1 MNKICTMYR
10 HLQLSWKSYIVY
22 LGTHSHGLEPTSADL
37 DRATN
42 SHYNLLSSFVG
53 STEQARNS
61 IFYSYNRFINGF
73 AAVLEEEE
81 AAEISKHPDVIS
93 VFLNKGRQ
101 LHTTRSWRFLGL
113 EGDNDVPLDSAW
125 KKARFGENTII
136 GNLDTGVWPESESFS
151 DEGLGPVPSRWQGV
165 CQSDVKDN
173 VTCNRKLIG
182 ARYFNKGYI
191 EYARSVSSNFTVGYN
206 VSTARDL
213 EGHGSHTLSTAGG
226 NFVAKASVF
235 GNGKGTAKGGSP
247 KARVAAY
254 KVCWPPINGNECFD
268 SDIMAGFEAAIS
280 DGVDVLSVSLGGSPS
295 QFFIDGIA
303 IGSFHAVKNGIVVVA
318 SAGNSGPIPE
328 TVSNIAPWI
337 FTVGAST
344 MDREFTSYI
353 GLGNRKHIKV
363 LIILSSNFTQFFGF
377 LIDLNMLLILCKP
390 GTFDPVKVKGKILV
404 CLRGEN
410 GRVEKGSLAAKAGA
424 VGMILANNKE
434 SGNEILA
441 DAHFL
446 PASHINFTDGLSV
459 FAYINS
465 TKTPGAYMTRVK
477 TDLNTEPSPVMAS
490 FSSRGP
496 NVIEPSIL
504 KPDITAPGVDVIAAY
519 SEAVGP
525 TGEESDNR
533 RLPFYIASGTSMSC
547 PHVSGIVGL
556 LKTLHPDWSPSAI
569 KSAIMTTAR
578 IRAGSSG
585 PMLDSN
591 NMKATPFAYGAG
603 HVRPNRAVDPGL
615 VYDMT
620 TDDYLNFL
628 CAKGYDEN
636 IIRKL
641 FLGKPYLCPK
651 SFKLADFNYPT
662 ITVPNLN
669 GSVTV
674 TRRVKNVGSP
684 GSYNV
689 RVKAPGRVSVTVE
702 PKCLKFTKVGEEKTF
717 KVTLKPMSSLKL
729 GKYIF
734 GDLTCKEKAKE
745 SIFYSYN
752 KHINGFAA
760 RLEEE
765 HAEQI
770 AKHPDTVSIFENKL
784 LQLHTTRSWEFLG
797 LEKGGDVPL
806 ESLWKKANFGED
818 IIIAN
823 IDTGRLI
830 PLKFIGA
837 RYFYAGFRKLL
848 SDNNISLPE
857 TYFNVRDGNG
867 HGTHTLATAGG
878 NVVANISVMGNGNGT
893 VKGGAPRAR
902 VASYKVSWSGSW
914 GSSGGDPADVLQA
927 FDTAIYDGVDVISA
941 SIGFTPEDYFK
952 DVIAIGSFH
961 AIKNGVIVVCSSGN
975 SGPDPTTMENEAPW
989 LFTIAASTTDRDF
1002 VSYVTLGNGKKLQ
1015 GASLT
1020 NNSMASEKYY
1030 PVIDGVIAKL
1040 PNAIDIDA
1048 NPVVQ
1053 VSGSK
1058 TEFNTNP
1065 APMVAQF
1072 SSRGPNKIQPAII
1085 KPDVTVPGVDIIA
1098 PYRPDSRFPYKALP
1112 GTSMSTP
1119 LVAGI
1124 VALLKKIHPNRSP
1137 SAIKSAIMTT
1147 ASTKYGNSQSPI
1159 LDQATKLE
1167 ATAFHYGSGHV
1178 RPDLAADPG
1187 LVYGLRV
1194 EDYLN
1199 FLCTHGYNEK
1209 TISTFYPGNLF
1220 ACPKSFNMEDFNYP
1234 SIAVPDLVDSVTITR
1249 KLLNVGTPGMY
1260 NVTVEEIAGV
1270 SVQVEPKCL
1279 KFGKEDE
1286 EQTFKVVFKRNN
1298 IVKLGK
1304 YVFGGLP
1311 WSDGSHC
1318 VRSPIAVML

>member
-1 MNKICTMYR
+1 M
-10 HLQLSWKSYIVY
+10 LQSYIVY

-136 GNLDTGVWPESESFS
+136 GNLDTGVWPESKSFS
-151 DEGLGPVPSRWQGV
+151 DEGLGPVPSRWRGV

-182 ARYFNKGYI
+182 ARYFNKGYL
-191 EYARSVSSNFTVGYN
+191 EYVRSVSSNFTVGYN
-206 VSTARDL
+206 VSTVRDL
-213 EGHGSHTLSTAGG
+213 DGHGSHTLSTAGG

-235 GNGKGTAKGGSP
+235 GYGKGTAKGGSP

-254 KVCWPPINGNECFD
+254 KVCWAGCFD
-268 SDIMAGFEAAIS
+268 ADIMAGFEAAIS
-280 DGVDVLSVSLGGSPS
+280 DGVDVLSVSLGGSS
-295 QFFIDGIA
+295 AEFFNDGIA

-318 SAGNSGPIPE
+318 SAGNSGPNPE
-328 TVSNIAPWI
+328 TVSNVAPWI

-344 MDREFTSYI
+344 MDREFTSYVA
-353 GLGNRKHIKV
+353 LGNRKHIKGSSLSAKGLPSEKFYP
-363 LIILSSNFTQFFGF
+363 LITAAAARASKATVSDAT
-377 LIDLNMLLILCKP
+377 LCKP
-390 GTFDPVKVKGKILV
+390 GTLDPVKVKGKILV

-504 KPDITAPGVDVIAAY
+504 KPDITAPGVNVIAAF

-533 RLPFYIASGTSMSC
+533 RLPFYIESGTSMSC
-547 PHVSGIVGL
+547 PHVS
-556 LKTLHPDWSPSAI
+556 
-569 KSAIMTTAR
+569 AR

-591 NMKATPFAYGAG
+591 NKKATPFAYGAG

-615 VYDMT
+615 VYDLT

-628 CAKGYDEN
+628 CARGYDEK
-636 IIRKL
+636 IIRRL

-669 GSVTV
+669 GSVTI

-702 PKCLKFTKVGEEKTF
+702 PKTLKFAKVGEEKTF
-717 KVTLKPMSSLKL
+717 KVTLKPMSNVKL

-734 GDLTCKEKAKE
+734 GDLT
-745 SIFYSYN
+745 
-752 KHINGFAA
+752 
-760 RLEEE
+760 
-765 HAEQI
+765 
-770 AKHPDTVSIFENKL
+770 
-784 LQLHTTRSWEFLG
+784 
-797 LEKGGDVPL
+797 
-806 ESLWKKANFGED
+806 
-818 IIIAN
+818 
-823 IDTGRLI
+823 
-830 PLKFIGA
+830 
-837 RYFYAGFRKLL
+837 
-848 SDNNISLPE
+848 
-857 TYFNVRDGNG
+857 
-867 HGTHTLATAGG
+867 
-878 NVVANISVMGNGNGT
+878 
-893 VKGGAPRAR
+893 
-902 VASYKVSWSGSW
+902 
-914 GSSGGDPADVLQA
+914 
-927 FDTAIYDGVDVISA
+927 
-941 SIGFTPEDYFK
+941 
-952 DVIAIGSFH
+952 
-961 AIKNGVIVVCSSGN
+961 
-975 SGPDPTTMENEAPW
+975 
-989 LFTIAASTTDRDF
+989 
-1002 VSYVTLGNGKKLQ
+1002 
-1015 GASLT
+1015 
-1020 NNSMASEKYY
+1020 
-1030 PVIDGVIAKL
+1030 
-1040 PNAIDIDA
+1040 
-1048 NPVVQ
+1048 
-1053 VSGSK
+1053 
-1058 TEFNTNP
+1058 
-1065 APMVAQF
+1065 
-1072 SSRGPNKIQPAII
+1072 
-1085 KPDVTVPGVDIIA
+1085 
-1098 PYRPDSRFPYKALP
+1098 
-1112 GTSMSTP
+1112 
-1119 LVAGI
+1119 
-1124 VALLKKIHPNRSP
+1124 
-1137 SAIKSAIMTT
+1137 
-1147 ASTKYGNSQSPI
+1147 
-1159 LDQATKLE
+1159 
-1167 ATAFHYGSGHV
+1167 
-1178 RPDLAADPG
+1178 
-1187 LVYGLRV
+1187 
-1194 EDYLN
+1194 
-1199 FLCTHGYNEK
+1199 
-1209 TISTFYPGNLF
+1209 
-1220 ACPKSFNMEDFNYP
+1220 
-1234 SIAVPDLVDSVTITR
+1234 
-1249 KLLNVGTPGMY
+1249 
-1260 NVTVEEIAGV
+1260 
-1270 SVQVEPKCL
+1270 
-1279 KFGKEDE
+1279 
-1286 EQTFKVVFKRNN
+1286 
-1298 IVKLGK
+1298 
-1304 YVFGGLP
+1304 
-1311 WSDGSHC
+1311 WSDGSHQVKSC
-1318 VRSPIAVML
+1318 IAVKL

>member
-1 MNKICTMYR
+1 M
-10 HLQLSWKSYIVY
+10 LQSYIVY

-136 GNLDTGVWPESESFS
+136 GNLDTGVWPESKSFS
-151 DEGLGPVPSRWQGV
+151 DEGLGPVPSRWRGV

-191 EYARSVSSNFTVGYN
+191 EYVRSISSNFTVGYN
-206 VSTARDL
+206 VSTVRDL
-213 EGHGSHTLSTAGG
+213 DGHGSHTLSTAGG

-235 GNGKGTAKGGSP
+235 GYGKGTAK
-247 KARVAAY
+247 
-254 KVCWPPINGNECFD
+254 
-268 SDIMAGFEAAIS
+268 
-280 DGVDVLSVSLGGSPS
+280 
-295 QFFIDGIA
+295 
-303 IGSFHAVKNGIVVVA
+303 
-318 SAGNSGPIPE
+318 GPIPE
-328 TVSNIAPWI
+328 TVSNVAPWI

-353 GLGNRKHIKV
+353 GLGNRKHIKGSSLSAKGLPSEKFYP
-363 LIILSSNFTQFFGF
+363 LISAAAARTSKATVS
-377 LIDLNMLLILCKP
+377 DATLCKP
-390 GTFDPVKVKGKILV
+390 GTLDPVKVKGKILV

-441 DAHFL
+441 DAHIL

-477 TDLNTEPSPVMAS
+477 TDLNTKPSPVMAS

-504 KPDITAPGVDVIAAY
+504 KPDITAPGVNVIAAF

-533 RLPFYIASGTSMSC
+533 RLPFYIESGTSMSC
-547 PHVSGIVGL
+547 PHVS
-556 LKTLHPDWSPSAI
+556 
-569 KSAIMTTAR
+569 AR
-578 IRAGSSG
+578 IRAGISG

-628 CAKGYDEN
+628 CARGYDEK
-636 IIRKL
+636 IIRRL
-641 FLGKPYLCPK
+641 FSGKPFLCPK

-669 GSVTV
+669 GSVTI

-689 RVKAPGRVSVTVE
+689 CVKAPGRVSVMVE
-702 PKCLKFTKVGEEKTF
+702 PKSLKFTKVGEEKTF
-717 KVTLKPMSSLKL
+717 KSYIVYL
-729 GKYIF
+729 GSHSHGPNPTPSHMERATNSHHEF
-734 GDLTCKEKAKE
+734 LAMFLGSKEKAKE
-745 SIFYSYN
+745 SVFYSYN

-806 ESLWKKANFGED
+806 ESLWKKANFGEG
-818 IIIAN
+818 IIIGN
-823 IDTGRLI
+823 ID
-830 PLKFIGA
+830 
-837 RYFYAGFRKLL
+837 
-848 SDNNISLPE
+848 
-857 TYFNVRDGNG
+857 
-867 HGTHTLATAGG
+867 
-878 NVVANISVMGNGNGT
+878 SV
-893 VKGGAPRAR
+893 
-902 VASYKVSWSGSW
+902 
-914 GSSGGDPADVLQA
+914 
-927 FDTAIYDGVDVISA
+927 
-941 SIGFTPEDYFK
+941 
-952 DVIAIGSFH
+952 
-961 AIKNGVIVVCSSGN
+961 
-975 SGPDPTTMENEAPW
+975 
-989 LFTIAASTTDRDF
+989 AASTTDRDF
-1002 VSYVTLGNGKKLQ
+1002 VSYVTLGNGKKLK
-1015 GASLT
+1015 GASLS

-1030 PVIDGVIAKL
+1030 PVIDGVSAKL
-1040 PNAIDIDA
+1040 PNATDKDA
-1048 NPVVQ
+1048 MECYPEALDNTKTEGKILVCVAIAPKKENEKNPIKDTQPAEPATRPDAKPYIAKITANDNFTGNYIRAEATILPSANINFTDGQCLFDYMKTTKNPVVQ

-1085 KPDVTVPGVDIIA
+1085 KPDVTAPGVDIIA
-1098 PYRPDSRFPYKALP
+1098 PYRPDSSFPYKAL
-1112 GTSMSTP
+1112 
-1119 LVAGI
+1119 
-1124 VALLKKIHPNRSP
+1124 
-1137 SAIKSAIMTT
+1137 
-1147 ASTKYGNSQSPI
+1147 
-1159 LDQATKLE
+1159 
-1167 ATAFHYGSGHV
+1167 SGHV

-1187 LVYGLRV
+1187 LVYELRI

-1199 FLCTHGYNEK
+1199 FFCAHGYNEK
-1209 TISTFYPGNLF
+1209 TISTFSPGNLF
-1220 ACPKSFNMEDFNYP
+1220 ACPKSFNVADFNYP

-1249 KLLNVGTPGMY
+1249 KLLNVGTPGTY

-1270 SVQVEPKCL
+1270 SVQVEPKSL
-1279 KFGKEDE
+1279 KFGKEGE
-1286 EQTFKVVFKRNN
+1286 EQTFKVVFKRTN

-1304 YVFGGLP
+1304 YVFGGLT

>member
-1 MNKICTMYR
+1 M
-10 HLQLSWKSYIVY
+10 LQSYIVY

-37 DRATN
+37 DRATI

-113 EGDNDVPLDSAW
+113 EGDNDVSLDSAW

-136 GNLDTGVWPESESFS
+136 GNLDTGVWPESKSFS
-151 DEGLGPVPSRWQGV
+151 DEGLGPVPSRWKGV

-191 EYARSVSSNFTVGYN
+191 EYARSVSQNFTVGYN
-206 VSTARDL
+206 VSTVRDL

-226 NFVAKASVF
+226 NFVAKASVL

-254 KVCWPPINGNECFD
+254 KVCWAPINENECFD
-268 SDIMAGFEAAIS
+268 ADIMAGFEAAIS
-280 DGVDVLSVSLGGSPS
+280 DGVDVLSVSLGGLSS
-295 QFFIDGIA
+295 EFFNDGIA

-328 TVSNIAPWI
+328 SVSNVAPWI

-353 GLGNRKHIKV
+353 GLGNRKHIKGSSLSAKGLPSEKFYP
-363 LIILSSNFTQFFGF
+363 LISAAAARASKATVS
-377 LIDLNMLLILCKP
+377 DATLCKS
-390 GTFDPVKVKGKILV
+390 GTLDPVKVKGKILV

-424 VGMILANNKE
+424 IGMILANNKD

-459 FAYINS
+459 YAYINS

-477 TDLNTEPSPVMAS
+477 TDLHTEPSPVMAS

-504 KPDITAPGVDVIAAY
+504 KPDITAPGVNVIAAF

-533 RLPFYIASGTSMSC
+533 RLPFYIESGTSMSC

-578 IRAGSSG
+578 IRAGSNG

-620 TDDYLNFL
+620 ADDYLNFL
-628 CAKGYDEN
+628 CARGYDEK
-636 IIRKL
+636 IIRRL

-669 GSVTV
+669 GSVTI

-689 RVKAPGRVSVTVE
+689 RVKAPGRVSVMVE
-702 PKCLKFTKVGEEKTF
+702 PKSLKFTKVGEEKTF
-717 KVTLKPMSSLKL
+717 KVTLKPMSSVKL

-734 GDLTCKEKAKE
+734 GDLT
-745 SIFYSYN
+745 
-752 KHINGFAA
+752 
-760 RLEEE
+760 
-765 HAEQI
+765 
-770 AKHPDTVSIFENKL
+770 
-784 LQLHTTRSWEFLG
+784 
-797 LEKGGDVPL
+797 
-806 ESLWKKANFGED
+806 
-818 IIIAN
+818 
-823 IDTGRLI
+823 
-830 PLKFIGA
+830 
-837 RYFYAGFRKLL
+837 
-848 SDNNISLPE
+848 
-857 TYFNVRDGNG
+857 
-867 HGTHTLATAGG
+867 
-878 NVVANISVMGNGNGT
+878 
-893 VKGGAPRAR
+893 
-902 VASYKVSWSGSW
+902 
-914 GSSGGDPADVLQA
+914 
-927 FDTAIYDGVDVISA
+927 
-941 SIGFTPEDYFK
+941 
-952 DVIAIGSFH
+952 
-961 AIKNGVIVVCSSGN
+961 
-975 SGPDPTTMENEAPW
+975 
-989 LFTIAASTTDRDF
+989 
-1002 VSYVTLGNGKKLQ
+1002 
-1015 GASLT
+1015 
-1020 NNSMASEKYY
+1020 
-1030 PVIDGVIAKL
+1030 
-1040 PNAIDIDA
+1040 
-1048 NPVVQ
+1048 
-1053 VSGSK
+1053 
-1058 TEFNTNP
+1058 
-1065 APMVAQF
+1065 
-1072 SSRGPNKIQPAII
+1072 
-1085 KPDVTVPGVDIIA
+1085 
-1098 PYRPDSRFPYKALP
+1098 
-1112 GTSMSTP
+1112 
-1119 LVAGI
+1119 
-1124 VALLKKIHPNRSP
+1124 
-1137 SAIKSAIMTT
+1137 
-1147 ASTKYGNSQSPI
+1147 
-1159 LDQATKLE
+1159 
-1167 ATAFHYGSGHV
+1167 
-1178 RPDLAADPG
+1178 
-1187 LVYGLRV
+1187 
-1194 EDYLN
+1194 
-1199 FLCTHGYNEK
+1199 
-1209 TISTFYPGNLF
+1209 
-1220 ACPKSFNMEDFNYP
+1220 
-1234 SIAVPDLVDSVTITR
+1234 
-1249 KLLNVGTPGMY
+1249 
-1260 NVTVEEIAGV
+1260 
-1270 SVQVEPKCL
+1270 
-1279 KFGKEDE
+1279 
-1286 EQTFKVVFKRNN
+1286 
-1298 IVKLGK
+1298 
-1304 YVFGGLP
+1304 
-1311 WSDGSHC
+1311 WSDGSHQVKSC
-1318 VRSPIAVML
+1318 IAVEL